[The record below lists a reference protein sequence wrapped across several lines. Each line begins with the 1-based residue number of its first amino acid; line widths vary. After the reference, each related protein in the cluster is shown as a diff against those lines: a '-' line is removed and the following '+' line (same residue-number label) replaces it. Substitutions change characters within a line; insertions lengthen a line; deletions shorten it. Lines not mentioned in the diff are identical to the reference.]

1 MQLTCLKQ
9 GNEIR
14 SKLARSLSV
23 VEFTACMQHV
33 VSFLVDAR
41 VRRMRGGVE
50 ADARVIGRMMD
61 VSTVPHLLAP
71 GLVF

>member
-1 MQLTCLKQ
+1 MQRTYLKQ
-9 GNEIR
+9 GNDVDLGLGR
-14 SKLARSLSV
+14 SVSL
-23 VEFTACMQHV
+23 VEFAACMARA
-33 VSFLVDAR
+33 VSLLVNER
-41 VRRMRGGVE
+41 MRRMRGGVE